1 MRKLAQTIRFQE
13 GLGRVGAAVWLPCSL
28 RYATLVATKV
38 MELPG
43 DPEVGGTEWWEVSD
57 DSFQPGFE

>member
-43 DPEVGGTEWWEVSD
+43 DPEDGGTEWWE
-57 DSFQPGFE
+57 GK